1 VSFDYASIAADAR
14 ELIKEFGKPVTLT
27 THVPGV
33 YDPVT
38 RVETGGSDVPFPGY
52 GVQTEFDY
60 TTQAQAMTLHASLRL
75 LCVNIPK
82 PVPDRDTLTVG
93 GVVYQVV
100 HSAPLEPGTVTL
112 LYDVWVK

>member
-1 VSFDYASIAADAR
+1 MNYATLAATARKLIASA
-14 ELIKEFGKPVTLT
+14 GKPVTLT
-27 THVPGV
+27 AHVPGV
-33 YDPVT
+33 YDPVAG
-38 RVETGGSDVPFPGY
+38 VETGGSDTTFTGS
-52 GVQTEFDY
+52 GVQYEFDY
-60 TTQAQAMTLHASLRL
+60 TTQAQAMTLNAELRL

-82 PVPDRDTLTVG
+82 PIPDRDTLTVG